1 MQYSIDLAAV
11 RARFEA
17 NFTFRGEL
25 GASVSIWQGGREA
38 ISLAAGW
45 RDRQQST
52 PWRAETL
59 VLLWSITKGLAA
71 SCLLHA
77 LAADGIGLETP
88 VAALWPKFAQGGK
101 EDVTL
106 AQLLSHQAGLA
117 AMATPEVSLFDHDAV
132 AAALAAQAPV
142 WPPGSAHG
150 YHPRTFGFLMEECL
164 RRLRPGTTLGQYWRE
179 QFAGPLGLNIWIG
192 LPDELAVRVAS
203 VYPARSGPG
212 QHGTLDPF
220 YEALAVEDSLTRRA
234 FAGPRGLHS
243 VASMNTPEARRASLP
258 SLGGIGTAS
267 SLGKFYAMLANGGTL
282 EGRTY
287 FPPHAIRWMST
298 PLANGHD
305 EVLCRD
311 TAFSAGFMQDP
322 LGPDGRKLRHLF
334 GPSTTAFGQP
344 GAGGGH
350 AFADPENNVAFAYL
364 MNQMELG
371 VLPNEKSLS
380 LVAAIYGD
388 PTGQPP
394 AASAVC

>member
-1 MQYSIDLAAV
+1 MQRSIDLAAV
-11 RARFEA
+11 RARFEG

-25 GASVSIWQGGREA
+25 GASVSIWQEGREV

-52 PWRAETL
+52 PWRADTL

-77 LAADGIGLETP
+77 LATDAIGLETP
-88 VAALWPKFAQGGK
+88 VAALWPEFGQSGK
-101 EDVTL
+101 ERVTL

-117 AMATPEVSLFDHDAV
+117 AMVVPDVSLFDHDAV
-132 AAALAAQAPV
+132 ASALAAQPPS
-142 WPPGSAHG
+142 WPPGQAHG

-164 RRLRPGTTLGQYWRE
+164 RRLRPGHTLGRYWRE
-179 QFAGPLGLNIWIG
+179 CFGDPLNLDIWIG
-192 LPDELAVRVAS
+192 LPDELNVRVAS

-220 YEALAVEDSLTRRA
+220 YEALAVEESLTRRA

-258 SLGGIGTAS
+258 SLGGIGTAT
-267 SLGKFYAMLANGGTL
+267 SLGKFYALLANGGVL
-282 EGRTY
+282 EGRTF
-287 FPPHAIRWMST
+287 FPSEAIAWMST
-298 PLANGHD
+298 PLTNGPD
-305 EVLCRD
+305 EVLCRE

-334 GPSTTAFGQP
+334 GPSTRAFGQP

-350 AFADPENNVAFAYL
+350 AFADPEHNIAFAYL

-380 LVAAIYGD
+380 LVAAIYGEPGEEA
-388 PTGQPP
+388 PTP
-394 AASAVC
+394 SAVC